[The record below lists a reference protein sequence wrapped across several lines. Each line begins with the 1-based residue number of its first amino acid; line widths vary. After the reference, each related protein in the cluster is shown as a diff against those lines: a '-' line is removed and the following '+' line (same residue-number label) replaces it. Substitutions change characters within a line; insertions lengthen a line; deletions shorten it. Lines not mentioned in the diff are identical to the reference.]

1 MFYDLFVVSIH
12 QKGNEIHYYHGKVN
26 VRGASQVSQQPK
38 TQNVRKL
45 GSFQKITGIL
55 KYDGEYTAGFP
66 KGKF

>member
-38 TQNVRKL
+38 T
-45 GSFQKITGIL
+45 
-55 KYDGEYTAGFP
+55 
-66 KGKF
+66 